1 MWLRSQRKQEQARA
15 TCSNRVA
22 CETRCNCLVPKY
34 RRRISPQS
42 FFRRRPLAVGR
53 GFNNR
58 GSLPSIRPTI
68 AGGIGI
74 GRASHCPWSNPA
86 FLALQSA
93 GKSLSPPL
101 IIILTIPLSSRLPI
115 LFALCKALLS
125 SLLPLQGT
133 ESRFRTQRLGRQAQ
147 ATKEYH
153 TRLPGRRLRTAIH
166 ITCGLIL
173 DSE

>member
-1 MWLRSQRKQEQARA
+1 M
-15 TCSNRVA
+15 A
-22 CETRCNCLVPKY
+22 CETRCNCHVPKY
-34 RRRISPQS
+34 RSHIPPQS
-42 FFRRRPLAVGR
+42 FFLRRPLVVGR

-68 AGGIGI
+68 DGRIGI
-74 GRASHCPWSNPA
+74 DCTSHCPWSNPA

-93 GKSLSPPL
+93 GKSESPLL

-133 ESRFRTQRLGRQAQ
+133 ESRFRTSRLGRQAQ
-147 ATKEYH
+147 AAENIINV
-153 TRLPGRRLRTAIH
+153 TRE
-166 ITCGLIL
+166 
-173 DSE
+173 DV